1 MPPAFKRQRQSS
13 TTSVTSRTSRASS
26 SRRITPAASF
36 KHPFRASRPQR
47 QRKQDTV
54 ASQPLQERV
63 VPILRVPLS
72 QNDELSPVFDD
83 DDIDETLEN
92 VVMAIDIKER
102 GTVGCAYY
110 IAREERLFCMEDIVN
125 GGNDVTE
132 TCNYHSSHL
141 IRLLTILVK
150 LEIQP
155 TVVLLSLRIDSEEAE
170 LDAMRDVR
178 QASLVDEGSISISG
192 QCTANSSCSR

>member
-1 MPPAFKRQRQSS
+1 M
-13 TTSVTSRTSRASS
+13 
-26 SRRITPAASF
+26 
-36 KHPFRASRPQR
+36 
-47 QRKQDTV
+47 
-54 ASQPLQERV
+54 
-63 VPILRVPLS
+63 PLS

-83 DDIDETLEN
+83 DDIDETLDN

-110 IAREERLFCMEDIVN
+110 VAREERLFCMEDIVN

-132 TCNYHSSHL
+132 TCNYHGSHL
-141 IRLLTILVK
+141 IGLLTILVK

-170 LDAMRDVR
+170 LGAMRDVR
-178 QASLVDEGSISISG
+178 QASLVDEGSMSISG
-192 QCTANSSCSR
+192 QCTANSSCS